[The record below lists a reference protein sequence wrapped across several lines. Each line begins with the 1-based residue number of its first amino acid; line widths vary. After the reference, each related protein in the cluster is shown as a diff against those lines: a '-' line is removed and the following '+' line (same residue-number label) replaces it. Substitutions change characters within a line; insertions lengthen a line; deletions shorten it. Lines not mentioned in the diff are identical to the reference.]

1 VAVNLPPYPLG
12 TDLCGVN
19 PCSKSVLLDA
29 GHFNDFWPQIYPP
42 SYLDALIS
50 PGPGY
55 EILQADA
62 VLFARVS
69 LAAARVDCGSHI
81 LDSFG
86 GALSNGYVE
95 FRRISAASGDT
106 TIRAG
111 SVVSTS
117 KGGRNYLTLADAVF
131 AGGALGPV
139 SVQVAAVQPGFEYNV
154 TGARLT
160 ATGVV
165 LPGDVD
171 TVTKLDAFLSPSG
184 DRFFGSPA
192 FTVTNPL
199 DICGG
204 RPPMLDGL
212 GDDRGIARSNSEADA
227 DYKNRIRALP
237 ETVTPNALRAAINAA
252 FALYGYS
259 IGAGIDFIETW
270 SPDYQTCYDAV
281 GTNIFC
287 FDDPRDINIFRN
299 RWYGEEDFRGALIVV
314 VPVLGAISDVG
325 MAFDDTAA
333 GPMAISPDT
342 GGLRA
347 LSAFDV
353 LTTTPIQ
360 QGGYDGFDLAKQG
373 VYMGLYDLLDRIKAG
388 GVFFAIELRGE

>member
-1 VAVNLPPYPLG
+1 VAVTLAYPFG
-12 TDLCGVN
+12 TDGCGAA
-19 PCSKSVLLDA
+19 PCSQAAIKDAQYFLDLWERL
-29 GHFNDFWPQIYPP
+29 FPP
-42 SYLDALIS
+42 SYLETLKS

-55 EILQADA
+55 EVLQAYA
-62 VLFARVS
+62 EIGRRLS
-69 LAAARVDCGSHI
+69 LAVARLDCGAHI
-81 LDSFG
+81 LSSFG
-86 GALSNGYVE
+86 PTLSNGFVD
-95 FRRISAASGDT
+95 FSRISAASGDT
-106 TIRAG
+106 TIRTG
-111 SVVSTS
+111 SVVGTS
-117 KGGRNYLTLADAVF
+117 SGGRRYVTLTEAVF
-131 AGGALGPV
+131 AGGNLGPV
-139 SVQVAAVQPGFEYNV
+139 AVQVAAVRPDWAFNAIGERV
-154 TGARLT
+154 A
-160 ATGVV
+160 A
-165 LPGDVD
+165 D
-171 TVTKLDAFLSPSG
+171 TTILEGEISEIHTLDAFLSPSG

-270 SPDYQTCYDAV
+270 SPEYQTCWD
-281 GTNIFC
+281 GIDNIFC

-299 RWYGEEDFRGALIVV
+299 RWFGEEDFRGAFIVV
-314 VPVLGAISDVG
+314 VPNIGAISDVG